1 MVHTT
6 RRLVSVS
13 LGTIVASTLLLVLAL
28 VWTNMQDTTFASVV
42 QQFFPLRDD
51 VIDMRKSYILV

>member
-1 MVHTT
+1 MFQ
-6 RRLVSVS
+6 L
-13 LGTIVASTLLLVLAL
+13 ASTLLLVLAL

-51 VIDMRKSYILV
+51 VIDMRKYYILV